1 MTRGKIWDYLHNGV
15 GEEYVGEKS
24 VIIPS
29 SSDDGDKDLSDDNDG
44 DGGDGI
50 KVTINRKLDLLRDEP
65 PNPPSPSHSFC
76 LGWSP
81 QYRGGAGIL
90 LGAMYSGLV
99 AQPCTNSC
107 ALSSWFIPRNV
118 PTVLTLL
125 FRTLSG
131 CPSDATP
138 ARPTECCACILQVLR
153 FCPKKE
159 RNGEERGRGR
169 EGGGGG

>member
-65 PNPPSPSHSFC
+65 PNQPSPSPLALFLSGVVPSVQGRGWNSF
-76 LGWSP
+76 G
-81 QYRGGAGIL
+81 
-90 LGAMYSGLV
+90 
-99 AQPCTNSC
+99 
-107 ALSSWFIPRNV
+107 RNV
-118 PTVLTLL
+118 QRSSRATLHEFLCSL
-125 FRTLSG
+125 FVVY
-131 CPSDATP
+131 P
-138 ARPTECCACILQVLR
+138 
-153 FCPKKE
+153 
-159 RNGEERGRGR
+159 
-169 EGGGGG
+169 